1 MKKILEKIKGWS
13 LFKKIAVI
21 YVILLAVVI
30 TGICIWEW
38 SALADY
44 EADNEAAKKSSNP
57 DLFISKY
64 VEEFTVEKYKSIIS
78 ESLEESGNLFYSTQT
93 LVDYILSDYK
103 VGSISSVKNEK
114 WTESRPAYDIYSGE
128 ELLLTLT
135 LGVKSKNDFGYN
147 VWKEGQI
154 KLATELVYDEK
165 VSFIADSNMKAYIN
179 GVEVTSDYISSDVN
193 SDAVSERLATLA
205 GEEYKL
211 SVYNINNL
219 LDNYELK
226 VTDSVGNELTYTEK
240 DGVRDYSIKVEE
252 SAKDAIE
259 DRVVATMEA
268 YAKII
273 NKVINRTNMTNYFH
287 PDGPMYEVFRSQ
299 QFKDSMYWNF
309 AAKSIDFVREEV
321 TDIRLISDD
330 IMVCNI
336 DFEAN
341 KTYDRKYNVNEN
353 LLHEV
358 FSGEAVF
365 VKKDGK
371 WYLDTLKLQ

>member
-1 MKKILEKIKGWS
+1 MKKIIEKIKSWS
-13 LFKKIAVI
+13 LFKKITII
-21 YVILLAVVI
+21 YILLLAVAI

-38 SALADY
+38 NALADY
-44 EADNEAAKKSSNP
+44 QADNEAAKKSSNP
-57 DLFISKY
+57 DLYISQY
-64 VEEFTVEKYKSIIS
+64 TETFTLDKYKTIIS
-78 ESLEESGNLFYSTQT
+78 ESLEKSGNPFYNTET
-93 LVDYILSDYK
+93 LVDYISSDYK
-103 VGSISSVKNEK
+103 SGSISSTKNEK

-165 VSFIADSNMKAYIN
+165 VSFIADSKMKAYIN
-179 GVEVTSDYISSDVN
+179 GVEVTSEYISDGIN
-193 SDAVSERLATLA
+193 SDAVNERLSILA
-205 GEEYKL
+205 GGEYKL
-211 SVYNINNL
+211 CMYSVRNL
-219 LDNYELK
+219 LEGYELK
-226 VTDSVGNELTYTEK
+226 VTDNLGNEINYIER
-240 DGVRDYSIKVEE
+240 DGVRDYTKRAEA
-252 SAKDAIE
+252 SAEDAIE
-259 DRVVATMEA
+259 TRVVETMEA

-273 NKVINRTNMTNYFH
+273 NKVINRTNMTKYFH
-287 PDGPMYEVFRSQ
+287 PDGPMYEVFGSQ

-309 AAKSIDFVREEV
+309 AAKSIEFVREEV
-321 TDIRLISDD
+321 TDIRLISDN
-330 IMVCNI
+330 IMICNI
-336 DFEAN
+336 NFEAN

-365 VKKDGK
+365 VKKDGE